1 MPPCTGYRRVTNGRV
16 TNSGATIGKLR
27 LPAEALPRLLPGL
40 LSGFLAAVGLAAV
53 GLAVALSSPPAF
65 AHALPRS
72 ILASGSINGVVV
84 NASNHNANVP
94 DLALTLQAVDSGIAK
109 NVATTDTDSLGRFT
123 FTGLDTSGLTTY
135 AVYTH
140 YQGGTFATS
149 AISFTSGASQQAT
162 LQVYDTSSSDS
173 GIRVASTTLLFSNP
187 SQARGLLSVGV
198 LMTIDN
204 ASPSAYLASVGPANG
219 LPTNLLRFYLPP
231 DAQGLALG
239 AGFSGLQVIQVATGF
254 GVVATVPPGDSVYA
268 FVYEVPYSGTSYTY
282 QFKAEYQSENVVAL
296 LPPQL
301 GIAPGNF
308 TPKPEVQANGTTYKV
323 LAIVSQDS
331 NATVSFE
338 LTHLPL
344 PGENPDIDFGQ
355 LVLLG
360 IGLLLL
366 LLGLAWLF
374 LRRGALAVAFGWV
387 PASLFTPARVKS
399 RRQALRDAERKQLLQ
414 ALVALDEKRAAGL
427 IGPATY
433 SRRRAEI
440 RAELRPLLLPGPS
453 KATLVVATGEV
464 TGNRTAEPMGDQP
477 PVETGSRT

>member
-1 MPPCTGYRRVTNGRV
+1 M
-16 TNSGATIGKLR
+16 
-27 LPAEALPRLLPGL
+27 
-40 LSGFLAAVGLAAV
+40 GLA
-53 GLAVALSSPPAF
+53 LAVALFSPSAYG
-65 AHALPRS
+65 HALPRS
-72 ILASGSINGVVV
+72 NTLSGSINGVVV
-84 NASNHNANVP
+84 NASNHNASVP
-94 DLALTLQAVDSGIAK
+94 DLPLTLQAVDSGIAK
-109 NVATTDTDSLGRFT
+109 NVATADTDSLGRFT

-149 AISFTSGASQQAT
+149 AITFTSGTSQQAT
-162 LQVYDTSSSDS
+162 LQVYDTSSSDR
-173 GIRVASTTLLFSNP
+173 GIHVASTTLLFSNP
-187 SQARGLLSVGV
+187 NQAKGLLSVGV
-198 LMTIDN
+198 LMTIEN
-204 ASPSAYLASVGPANG
+204 ASSSAYLASVGPANG

-231 DAQGLALG
+231 GAQGLALG

-254 GVVATVPPGDSVYA
+254 GVAATVPPGDSVYA
-268 FVYEVPYSGTSYTY
+268 FVYEVPYSGTGYTY

-296 LPPQL
+296 IPPQL
-301 GIAPGNF
+301 GTAPGNF
-308 TPKPEVQANGTTYKV
+308 TPKPEVQADGTTYKV
-323 LAIVSQDS
+323 LAIANMDS
-331 NATVSFE
+331 NATVSFR
-338 LTHLPL
+338 LSKLPL

-387 PASLFTPARVKS
+387 SASLFTPARVKA
-399 RRQALRDAERKQLLQ
+399 RRQAVRDAERKQLLQ

-427 IGPATY
+427 VGPATY

-440 RAELRPLLLPGPS
+440 RSELRPLLLPGPS
-453 KATLVVATGEV
+453 KATLVEPTGEV
-464 TGNRTAEPMGDQP
+464 RANRTAERMGDQP